1 MNELILKIDDFK
13 QQIAYSINNSQLPAE
28 ITRWILQDFV
38 NVLNTAAQAQLVAA
52 KQVNEKED
60 ENDGKSS

>member
-52 KQVNEKED
+52 KQVNDKED
-60 ENDGKSS
+60 EDNGKSS